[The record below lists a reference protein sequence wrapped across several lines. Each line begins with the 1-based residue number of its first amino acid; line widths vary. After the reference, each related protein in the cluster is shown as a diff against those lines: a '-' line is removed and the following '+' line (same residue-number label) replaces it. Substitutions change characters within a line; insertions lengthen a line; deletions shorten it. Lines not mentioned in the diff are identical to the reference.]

1 VVLKT
6 CRAEGYLYLRE
17 PGGENCLDMFCN
29 SRLLKEFAFFVVASI
44 VLSLQIRD
52 KVSVCRGTR
61 LDIVT
66 TIVICDMSLT
76 NNDGSIHGNTKKLRD
91 KHAT

>member
-1 VVLKT
+1 
-6 CRAEGYLYLRE
+6 
-17 PGGENCLDMFCN
+17 MFCN

-52 KVSVCRGTR
+52 KVSVCRGTG

-76 NNDGSIHGNTKKLRD
+76 NNDGSIHGNTKKRRD